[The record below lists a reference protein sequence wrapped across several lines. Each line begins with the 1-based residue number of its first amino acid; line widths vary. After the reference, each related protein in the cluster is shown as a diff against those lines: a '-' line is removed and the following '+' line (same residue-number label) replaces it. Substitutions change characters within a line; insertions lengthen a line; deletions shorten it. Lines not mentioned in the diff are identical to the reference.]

1 MYRTFV
7 TCTLAY
13 VAASVSLWGR
23 RESWDE
29 SKREEWGRRGRRE
42 RKGFLFSSLP
52 PPSHVFLLPLQL
64 PRNNSIE
71 NAGYVHQHKSP
82 VAQWGR
88 VWSSNHNSGGS
99 REGAW
104 GARPSPYFHTKLR
117 PEGSKRKNFKSG
129 PPISQGLDDRVP
141 PPPPPP
147 YRKVWVRHCRRS
159 WVRFLLKVT
168 YFSET

>member
-13 VAASVSLWGR
+13 VASVSLWGR

-42 RKGFLFSSLP
+42 RKGFLFSPLA
-52 PPSHVFLLPLQL
+52 PPSHVFLLPLHL

-82 VAQWGR
+82 VAQWWR
-88 VWSSNHNSGGS
+88 VWSSNQNSGGS
-99 REGAW
+99 RKGPGGLAPPLIFIPNW
-104 GARPSPYFHTKLR
+104 GPKGRKKKILNQAPPYLR
-117 PEGSKRKNFKSG
+117 VWTTGYR
-129 PPISQGLDDRVP
+129 PPIGRSGSATAEGHGFDSFWKWP
-141 PPPPPP
+141 IS
-147 YRKVWVRHCRRS
+147 VR
-159 WVRFLLKVT
+159 LN
-168 YFSET
+168 

>member
-13 VAASVSLWGR
+13 VASVSLWGR

-42 RKGFLFSSLP
+42 KKGFLFSPLP
-52 PPSHVFLLPLQL
+52 PPSHVFLLPLHL

-82 VAQWGR
+82 VAQWWR
-88 VWSSNHNSGGS
+88 VWSSNQNSGGS
-99 REGAW
+99 REGPGGLAPPFIFTPNW
-104 GARPSPYFHTKLR
+104 GPKGRKKKFSIRPPHIS
-117 PEGSKRKNFKSG
+117 GSG
-129 PPISQGLDDRVP
+129 WPGT

-147 YRKVWVRHCRRS
+147 YPKVWVRHCRRS